1 MRLARKD
8 HPRGKL
14 EQPRV
19 PAALKSNMKLVEF
32 LRDMASRTF
41 RLSRTT
47 LDLGTSTE
55 LQKMGKELKT
65 KAEERAQELQRASND
80 NASRDKTDKS

>member
-1 MRLARKD
+1 MIT
-8 HPRGKL
+8 
-14 EQPRV
+14 QV
-19 PAALKSNMKLVEF
+19 
-32 LRDMASRTF
+32 TF

-80 NASRDKTDKS
+80 NASRDKTDKN